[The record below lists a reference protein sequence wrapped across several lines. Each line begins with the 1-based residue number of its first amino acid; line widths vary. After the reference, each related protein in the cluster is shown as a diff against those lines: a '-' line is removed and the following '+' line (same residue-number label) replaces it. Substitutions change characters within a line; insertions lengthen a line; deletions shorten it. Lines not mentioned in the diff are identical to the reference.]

1 MPSQEEYLDNLLKG
15 IETDNIEAEDTENPK
30 MTGTEEETAKTPETS
45 EPVEESATQVDMSD
59 MDDLLKSAYDA
70 QKADSTEPEAEESQP
85 ISDNTAIHPEE
96 TASMSEDEID
106 RLLQKSQ
113 EQSEDVPAQEN
124 SDTNDDLIKM
134 LEDADDEGLSNIL
147 DQVTPETAQPET
159 ITAQPEEDDGKRGKK
174 RKKKEKKKEKNVKE
188 KKPGFF
194 DRFKKKPKEEPAEQ
208 ETAPGETEA
217 VPAADAEVVSEIPEA
232 VPDDLADLVDLAN
245 LTSLTPNTGS
255 TENVA
260 AAASDST
267 ESENTESTGDTAESG
282 DANVLD
288 GDLDALLAGAF
299 PEQAD
304 GVDNA
309 SGEPDSADVMDIL
322 KAAGADIV
330 EEPEQKKDKKGFFAK
345 LLDLFT
351 EEDEE
356 EEESDQ
362 LKLSDENK
370 KILEEMDK
378 GGKKKKG
385 KKEKKPK
392 KEKQPKSRKTAKEK
406 KKKEKPE
413 KKGQQAV
420 PEKKLSPQK
429 IIPIMAVCITLG
441 AVILLLGNFLM
452 DYTAKRSGRKAYYAG
467 DYQTCYQNLFGK
479 ELNET
484 EQVMYSHSESILTI
498 RMWLREYEVFVNEG
512 SELEALDSLLQAVHD
527 YPTLLNYATQWNAQ
541 DEVNLAFQD
550 ILNILSQKYQLSQ
563 EEAQQIAD
571 ISDNVEYTKNVM
583 MALQKLGLGSWEFP
597 QGNAAVDAPTQ
608 SPEETP
614 AQLPDPLPEE
624 KEIQQ

>member
-1 MPSQEEYLDNLLKG
+1 MDNLLKG
-15 IETDNIEAEDTENPK
+15 IETDNTEADNTENPK
-30 MTGTEEETAKTPETS
+30 MTGTEEETAKTPEAS
-45 EPVEESATQVDMSD
+45 EPVEESRTQVDMSD
-59 MDDLLKSAYDA
+59 MDDLLKSALDL
-70 QKADSTEPEAEESQP
+70 QKADSTEPEAEENQTA
-85 ISDNTAIHPEE
+85 SDNTTIHPEE

-113 EQSEDVPAQEN
+113 EQSEETSEQEK
-124 SDTNDDLIKM
+124 SDANDDLIKM
-134 LEDADDEGLSNIL
+134 LENADDEGLSNIL
-147 DQVTPETAQPET
+147 DQVTPNTAQPET
-159 ITAQPEEDDGKRGKK
+159 ITAQPEEDDGKRRK
-174 RKKKEKKKEKNVKE
+174 KKKEKKAKE

-194 DRFKKKPKEEPAEQ
+194 DRFKKKTEEEPAEQ
-208 ETAPGETEA
+208 EMSPGETEA
-217 VPAADAEVVSEIPEA
+217 VPATDAEVVSEIPEA

-245 LTSLTPNTGS
+245 LNSLTPNTGS

-267 ESENTESTGDTAESG
+267 ESAGNTADSG
-282 DANVLD
+282 ETD
-288 GDLDALLAGAF
+288 GVDDDLDALLAGAF
-299 PEQAD
+299 PEQS
-304 GVDNA
+304 DNTDHT

-330 EEPEQKKDKKGFFAK
+330 EESEQKKEKKGFFAK

-356 EEESDQ
+356 EEEADQ
-362 LKLSDENK
+362 LQLSDENK

-392 KEKQPKSRKTAKEK
+392 KEKQPKPKKPAKEK
-406 KKKEKPE
+406 KKKEKTE
-413 KKGQQAV
+413 KEDQPAV
-420 PEKKLSPQK
+420 PEKKLSPRK
-429 IIPIMAVCITLG
+429 IIPIVAVCITVG
-441 AVILLLGNFLM
+441 AVILLLGNFLT
-452 DYTAKRSGRKAYYAG
+452 DYAAKRSGREAYYAG

-479 ELNET
+479 ELDET
-484 EQVMYSHSESILTI
+484 EQVMYSQSESILTI
-498 RMWLREYEVFVNEG
+498 RMWLKEYEVFVNEG
-512 SELEALDSLLQAVHD
+512 SELEALDSLLQAVRD
-527 YPTLLNYATQWNAQ
+527 YPTLLDYATQWNVQ
-541 DEVNLAFQD
+541 DEVSLAFQN

-583 MALQKLGLGSWEFP
+583 MVLQKLGLGSWELP
-597 QGNAAVDAPTQ
+597 QGTVTTDAPAQ
-608 SPEETP
+608 STEETT

-624 KEIQQ
+624 KEMQQ